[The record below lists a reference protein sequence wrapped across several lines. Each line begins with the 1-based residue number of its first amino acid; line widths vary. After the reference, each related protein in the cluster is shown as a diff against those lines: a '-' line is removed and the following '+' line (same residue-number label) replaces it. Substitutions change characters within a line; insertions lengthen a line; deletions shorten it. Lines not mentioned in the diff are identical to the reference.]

1 MEIRKISLLDVDAIV
16 ELHISDM
23 PKSINSVLGIDHL
36 KQIYTDSISSS
47 EYFGFVAYGS
57 DGEILA
63 FSGAG
68 NSYRKL
74 RESVRGVIT
83 FQKFIHI
90 CQLVING
97 NFREILRAIFATL
110 YLSFRHHDLYISSW
124 CARKSLEGSLASS
137 VVFRKTLELK
147 NDKGHIIYAEILSKN
162 KKLLSFYKK
171 IGFEKVFSAAGL
183 AIMRKEVTD

>member
-1 MEIRKISLLDVDAIV
+1 MISLLDVDAIV

-23 PKSINSVLGIDHL
+23 PKSINSVLGLDHL
-36 KQIYTDSISSS
+36 KQIYTDSISRS

-63 FSGAG
+63 FSGAS
-68 NSYRKL
+68 NSFRRL
-74 RESVRGVIT
+74 SESVRGGFT
-83 FQKFIHI
+83 FRKYLHI
-90 CQLVING
+90 CRIVIYG
-97 NFREILRAIFATL
+97 NFREVLRAIFATL

-124 CARKSLEGSLASS
+124 CAAKSLEGSLASS
-137 VVFRKTLELK
+137 VVFRKTLELR
-147 NDKGHIIYAEILSKN
+147 NDKGQIIYAEILSKN

-183 AIMRKEVTD
+183 AIMRKKVN